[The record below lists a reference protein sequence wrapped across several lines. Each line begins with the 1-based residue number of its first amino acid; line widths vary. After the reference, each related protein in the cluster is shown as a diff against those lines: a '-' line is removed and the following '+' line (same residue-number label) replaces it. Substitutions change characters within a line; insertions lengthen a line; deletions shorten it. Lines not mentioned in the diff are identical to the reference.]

1 MFHPQLKTITDWNP
15 AAEKIFGYQRSEV
28 LGRNG
33 FEVLLEAGSHVRE
46 DQIVELLRKGE
57 MAYSINRNVTKD
69 GRSIL
74 CEWHNT
80 TLRDAAGEVIA
91 VMSMVQDVTERKQV
105 QAERERL
112 LESERLARTEAE
124 RATHIKDE
132 FLATVS
138 HELRSPL
145 TAIVGWADVI
155 RHGKATQ
162 GQIEHGVEVIRRN
175 ALTQAQLIGDLLDL
189 SRIVTGK
196 MRLTPEVV
204 DLAAV
209 IHAAVELVKPSADA
223 RTIEI
228 SCSIEPL
235 SERVHGDP
243 ARLQQ
248 IVGNLLSNAVKFTPR
263 GGRIELTLLRAE
275 EHLEVRVSDTGKGI
289 PADFLPHVFE
299 RFRQGDASAAG
310 GYGGL
315 GIGLALVRELTQ
327 LHGGEVSAAS
337 DGEGK
342 GATFTVKLP
351 VAARQREPHP
361 EASAAVPP
369 GVIPGAARL
378 EGVRVLLVDDEP
390 DALEVIQ
397 RILEDRHAE
406 VTPLRSAD
414 AALSLLAAGASFD
427 VLLADIGMPGRDGY
441 EFITDV
447 RKLGIRT
454 PAAALTA
461 LARSEDRTR
470 ALYTGFQA
478 HLTKPAQASE
488 LLATVASLIGRMDR

>member
-1 MFHPQLKTITDWNP
+1 MSFAAGDNITP
-15 AAEKIFGYQRSEV
+15 
-28 LGRNG
+28 
-33 FEVLLEAGSHVRE
+33 
-46 DQIVELLRKGE
+46 
-57 MAYSINRNVTKD
+57 
-69 GRSIL
+69 
-74 CEWHNT
+74 
-80 TLRDAAGEVIA
+80 LRDAAGEVIA
-91 VMSMVQDVTERKQV
+91 LMSMVQDVTEGEQA

-112 LESERLARTEAE
+112 LDSERLARTEAE
-124 RATHIKDE
+124 HATRVKDE
-132 FLATVS
+132 LRATVS

-155 RHGKATQ
+155 RQGNATQ
-162 GQIEHGVEVIRRN
+162 AQIQHGVEVIRHN
-175 ALTQAQLIGDLLDL
+175 ARAQAQLIGDLLDL

-196 MRLTPEVV
+196 MRLAPEVV
-204 DLAAV
+204 DLGPV
-209 IHAAVELVKPSADA
+209 IHATVELVKSSADA
-223 RTIEI
+223 RSVEI
-228 SCSIEPL
+228 SCSIEAL

-248 IVGNLLSNAVKFTPR
+248 IIWNLLSNAVKFTPP
-263 GGRIELTLLRAE
+263 GGRIEVTLLRTDGD
-275 EHLEVRVSDTGKGI
+275 LEVRISDTGKGI

-299 RFRQGDASAAG
+299 RFRQADGSVARE
-310 GYGGL
+310 YGGL

-337 DGEGK
+337 EGEGK

-351 VAARQREPHP
+351 VAAAQRKPHP

-369 GVIPGAARL
+369 ASVIPGAGLL
-378 EGVRVLLVDDEP
+378 EGVRVLVVGDEP

-397 RILEDRHAE
+397 RILEDRHAQ

-414 AALSLLAAGASFD
+414 AALALLAAGERFD
-427 VLLADIGMPGRDGY
+427 VLLSDIGMPGRDGY
-441 EFITDV
+441 EFISDI

-454 PAAALTA
+454 PAAALTG

-478 HLTKPAQASE
+478 HVPKPPRASE
-488 LLATVASLIGRMDR
+488 LLATVASLAGRIGR